1 VLYLAELSKPLGFAK
16 SSLQLLAK
24 QQQDNTWVAVNEE
37 SITLDGRIAQE
48 AGRFKD
54 GALVLAEVSGNRQVT
69 RISEAARQVVTYLQS
84 FSQLQQKVRSQ
95 EEEIENWRKSLTF
108 QAQELTRREMEL
120 AAQEEEVQRLYEQYK
135 AVEEERKLLE
145 SLKEE
150 LTNQQAYLAE
160 QQRLIGEQ
168 REALN
173 RQRQELEAR
182 SSRLREAEA
191 AQLQTL
197 LQEVQEHLSF
207 PTAPLD
213 LLQSLKSQVQQ
224 QQEHFH
230 HQMAQLEQER
240 QQAQLGQEGLEQDYQ
255 AWRERRAAWWGSRH
269 ALEQSQ
275 ASWQV
280 QQRSLQLYQEQLQRI
295 LQQLHSQESLQ
306 QKAYRLVQEYDFI
319 VDGSRNGGEEVA
331 VSVEELA
338 ALVSQMRRDYEQRAA
353 PG

>member
-54 GALVLAEVSGNRQVT
+54 GGAGASRGLWQPPGNSHQRSCSPSGNLPAKFQPTSAKSPQPRGRDRELAQVPHL
-69 RISEAARQVVTYLQS
+69 S
-84 FSQLQQKVRSQ
+84 
-95 EEEIENWRKSLTF
+95 
-108 QAQELTRREMEL
+108 AQELTRREMEL

-191 AQLQTL
+191 AQLQTW

-207 PTAPLD
+207 STAPWIFC
-213 LLQSLKSQVQQ
+213 KV
-224 QQEHFH
+224 
-230 HQMAQLEQER
+230 
-240 QQAQLGQEGLEQDYQ
+240 
-255 AWRERRAAWWGSRH
+255 
-269 ALEQSQ
+269 
-275 ASWQV
+275 
-280 QQRSLQLYQEQLQRI
+280 
-295 LQQLHSQESLQ
+295 
-306 QKAYRLVQEYDFI
+306 
-319 VDGSRNGGEEVA
+319 
-331 VSVEELA
+331 
-338 ALVSQMRRDYEQRAA
+338 
-353 PG
+353 